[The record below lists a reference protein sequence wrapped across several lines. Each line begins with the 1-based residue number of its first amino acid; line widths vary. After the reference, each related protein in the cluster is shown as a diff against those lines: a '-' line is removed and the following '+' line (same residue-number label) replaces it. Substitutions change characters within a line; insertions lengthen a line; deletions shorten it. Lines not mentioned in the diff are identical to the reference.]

1 MYYSLRV
8 TDVTDYIE
16 RIVLVAKGEEWMAKR
31 PCIQEAVEVKRVQ
44 DLNSKV
50 NTLLLVATETPLANL
65 RVFFG

>member
-1 MYYSLRV
+1 M
-8 TDVTDYIE
+8 D
-16 RIVLVAKGEEWMAKR
+16 AKPR
-31 PCIQEAVEVKRVQ
+31 IQEAIEVKRVQ